1 MQLEGISVLF
11 SFIGGLGMFLYGM
24 HVMANGLQHFAGG
37 KMQRLMSFLTQNR
50 LMAILVGTLV
60 TAVTQSSSATTVMV
74 VGFVNAGMLNLS
86 QAVGVI
92 MGANIGTTITAWLVS
107 LSEFGSFLNPEFYA
121 PLLLGIGAF
130 VILFAKSDKKK
141 QIGEILIGFA
151 VLFIGL
157 SFMSDAIKPY
167 RDSPI
172 FSNAFT
178 MLGKNPLLA
187 ILTGTVVTAII
198 QSSSASVGILQ
209 TLAMNGI
216 VNWKSAV
223 FITLGQNIGT
233 CVTAMIS
240 GIGASR
246 NAKRA
251 ALIHLYF
258 NIIGTILFLGVFYT
272 VNAIHPF
279 AFLGEVATPF
289 GIAVVHS
296 CFNIAATLVLL
307 PFSNGLVKLAC
318 LTLPTHEDVKEM
330 SETDKTLSLLDV
342 RFLEKPAYAVEQSRL
357 VASVM
362 ADKSR
367 EAMDL
372 AMELLHNFDEA
383 KAEQV
388 AQMETDVDRFED
400 ELGTYLVKLSSKQL
414 SNKDSETLNTILHC
428 IGDFERISDHARNI
442 KEAAQE
448 MHDKQLVFSEKA
460 QEELKVFE
468 RAVHD
473 VLDLTMTSFKN
484 GDLNLA
490 RQVEP
495 LEEVIDGL
503 SLDVK
508 QRHVRR
514 LRKGKCTIELGFIL
528 SDVITNFERVSDHC
542 SNIAVCLV
550 QVNEDEFDTHAY
562 LDELR
567 QEDNKDFQ
575 SKVLACREKYQ
586 LPPTKQERLAEK
598 NAKLLAE

>member
-60 TAVTQSSSATTVMV
+60 TAVIQSSSATTVMV

-178 MLGKNPLLA
+178 VLGKNPLLA

-233 CVTAMIS
+233 CVTALLS
-240 GIGASR
+240 GVGSGR
-246 NAKRA
+246 NGKRA
-251 ALIHLYF
+251 AVIHLLFNVIGAVLFGVAMYVLFLIFPAWGASTMNSVDISIFHTVF
-258 NIIGTILFLGVFYT
+258 NITCT
-272 VNAIHPF
+272 A
-279 AFLGEVATPF
+279 
-289 GIAVVHS
+289 
-296 CFNIAATLVLL
+296 VLL
-307 PFSNGLVKLAC
+307 PFAEKLVSG
-318 LTLPTHEDVKEM
+318 TE
-330 SETDKTLSLLDV
+330 ET
-342 RFLEKPAYAVEQSRL
+342 
-357 VASVM
+357 
-362 ADKSR
+362 
-367 EAMDL
+367 
-372 AMELLHNFDEA
+372 
-383 KAEQV
+383 
-388 AQMETDVDRFED
+388 ED
-400 ELGTYLVKLSSKQL
+400 ELEGSEARKMAKRLDSRVLGNPLFALATVVREVSVMGHATCQNLELALAAVSEENPQKAQKVYEREKDINSMEKILTEFLVEVDNLSLTEGQQEQVKNLFYTVSDIERAGDHAENIAEL
-414 SNKDSETLNTILHC
+414 AETLSKNSGSFSKKGKADLELISAQTMQSLQIAVESRETGSVKSANAVRVLEQSVDQLEEEMREKHIRRLSKGKC
-428 IGDFERISDHARNI
+428 DPESGVIFLDIISNLERISDHAVNVADYV
-442 KEAAQE
+442 KAEAEAGIP
-448 MHDKQLVFSEKA
+448 A
-460 QEELKVFE
+460 I
-468 RAVHD
+468 R
-473 VLDLTMTSFKN
+473 
-484 GDLNLA
+484 
-490 RQVEP
+490 
-495 LEEVIDGL
+495 I
-503 SLDVK
+503 
-508 QRHVRR
+508 
-514 LRKGKCTIELGFIL
+514 
-528 SDVITNFERVSDHC
+528 
-542 SNIAVCLV
+542 
-550 QVNEDEFDTHAY
+550 
-562 LDELR
+562 
-567 QEDNKDFQ
+567 
-575 SKVLACREKYQ
+575 
-586 LPPTKQERLAEK
+586 
-598 NAKLLAE
+598 

>member
-60 TAVTQSSSATTVMV
+60 TAVIQSSSATTVMV

-178 MLGKNPLLA
+178 VLGKNPLLA

-233 CVTAMIS
+233 CVTALLS
-240 GIGASR
+240 GVGSGRNGKRASVIHLSFNVIGAVLFGIIMYVLFWFFPAWGASTMSSVD
-246 NAKRA
+246 
-251 ALIHLYF
+251 ISIFHTVF
-258 NIIGTILFLGVFYT
+258 NITCT
-272 VNAIHPF
+272 V
-279 AFLGEVATPF
+279 
-289 GIAVVHS
+289 
-296 CFNIAATLVLL
+296 VLL
-307 PFSNGLVKLAC
+307 PFAEKLVWVSGKLVPGAEE
-318 LTLPTHEDVKEM
+318 TEAVSYTHLM
-330 SETDKTLSLLDV
+330 SEFILRDMVAKRGIADQFEIASAATSREEIGNPVYPPAVRKLREHGIDPSGKRARQMTKQDYEYYDYLLAAEQYNIQNMLRIVGGDPEHKIHRLLD
-342 RFLEKPAYAVEQSRL
+342 Y
-357 VASVM
+357 
-362 ADKSR
+362 
-367 EAMDL
+367 
-372 AMELLHNFDEA
+372 
-383 KAEQV
+383 
-388 AQMETDVDRFED
+388 
-400 ELGTYLVKLSSKQL
+400 SKHPRDIDDPWY
-414 SNKDSETLNTILHC
+414 S
-428 IGDFERISDHARNI
+428 GDFETAYRDIVEGC
-442 KEAAQE
+442 EAFLE
-448 MHDKQLVFSEKA
+448 
-460 QEELKVFE
+460 
-468 RAVHD
+468 
-473 VLDLTMTSFKN
+473 SFK
-484 GDLNLA
+484 
-490 RQVEP
+490 
-495 LEEVIDGL
+495 
-503 SLDVK
+503 
-508 QRHVRR
+508 
-514 LRKGKCTIELGFIL
+514 
-528 SDVITNFERVSDHC
+528 
-542 SNIAVCLV
+542 
-550 QVNEDEFDTHAY
+550 
-562 LDELR
+562 
-567 QEDNKDFQ
+567 
-575 SKVLACREKYQ
+575 
-586 LPPTKQERLAEK
+586 
-598 NAKLLAE
+598 

>member
-60 TAVTQSSSATTVMV
+60 TAVIQSSSATTVMV

-151 VLFIGL
+151 ILFIGL

-223 FITLGQNIGT
+223 FITLGQNIG
-233 CVTAMIS
+233 S
-240 GIGASR
+240 GRNGKRASVIHLSFNVIGAVLFGIIMYVLF
-246 NAKRA
+246 
-251 ALIHLYF
+251 LIFPAWGASTMSSVDISIFHTVF
-258 NIIGTILFLGVFYT
+258 NITCT
-272 VNAIHPF
+272 V
-279 AFLGEVATPF
+279 
-289 GIAVVHS
+289 
-296 CFNIAATLVLL
+296 VLL
-307 PFSNGLVKLAC
+307 PFAEKLVWVSGKLVPG
-318 LTLPTHEDVKEM
+318 TE
-330 SETDKTLSLLDV
+330 ET
-342 RFLEKPAYAVEQSRL
+342 
-357 VASVM
+357 
-362 ADKSR
+362 
-367 EAMDL
+367 
-372 AMELLHNFDEA
+372 
-383 KAEQV
+383 
-388 AQMETDVDRFED
+388 ED
-400 ELGTYLVKLSSKQL
+400 ELEGSEARKMAKRLDSRVLGNPLFALATVVQEVSVMGHATCQNLELALAAVSEENPQKAQKVYEREKDINSMEKILTEFLVEVDNLSLTEGQQEQVKNLFYTVSDIERAGDHAENIAEL
-414 SNKDSETLNTILHC
+414 AETLTRNSGSFSKKGKADLELISAQTMQSLQIAVESRETGSVKSANAVRVLEQSVDQLEEEMREKHIRRLSKGKC
-428 IGDFERISDHARNI
+428 EPESGVIFLDIISNLERISDHAVNVADYV
-442 KEAAQE
+442 KAEAEAGIP
-448 MHDKQLVFSEKA
+448 A
-460 QEELKVFE
+460 I
-468 RAVHD
+468 R
-473 VLDLTMTSFKN
+473 
-484 GDLNLA
+484 
-490 RQVEP
+490 
-495 LEEVIDGL
+495 I
-503 SLDVK
+503 
-508 QRHVRR
+508 
-514 LRKGKCTIELGFIL
+514 
-528 SDVITNFERVSDHC
+528 
-542 SNIAVCLV
+542 
-550 QVNEDEFDTHAY
+550 
-562 LDELR
+562 
-567 QEDNKDFQ
+567 
-575 SKVLACREKYQ
+575 
-586 LPPTKQERLAEK
+586 
-598 NAKLLAE
+598 